1 MRTAKDETRIE
12 IHKRYWRSWATEP
25 GWGLWYQHSPKIHY
39 PYDENNLEALLKKIN
54 TRIKKAKAADLA
66 MESYLA
72 MESHK
77 EYRVMKV
84 REILLEEEII
94 QTSNE

>member
-12 IHKRYWRSWATEP
+12 IHKRYWRSWTTEP

-39 PYDENNLEALLKKIN
+39 PYDENNLEALLKKIH

-66 MESYLA
+66 MEAY
-72 MESHK
+72 K

-84 REILLEEEII
+84 REIILEEEII